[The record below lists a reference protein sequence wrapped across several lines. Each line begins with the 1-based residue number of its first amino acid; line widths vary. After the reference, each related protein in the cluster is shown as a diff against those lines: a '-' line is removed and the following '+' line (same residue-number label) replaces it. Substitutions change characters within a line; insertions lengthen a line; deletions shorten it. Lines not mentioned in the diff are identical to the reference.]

1 MKRRLLVPLLIL
13 LLLSACSVT
22 PRSSPYQLHFL
33 STADHGPAILSQSYP
48 GDGTP
53 TPEQLLLALLNGP
66 KDDHLRSPFPQGL
79 SLRRC
84 VQDGTHIIVD
94 FSEQYSGLS
103 DISLTL
109 ADYCVVLTLC
119 QLDGIDSVEITASGR
134 PIPYRSHQVLTRD
147 EVMSGTCQMRD

>member
-1 MKRRLLVPLLIL
+1 MKRRLLSSLLIL
-13 LLLSACSVT
+13 LLLSSCASA
-22 PRSSPYQLHFL
+22 PHSSPYQLHFL

-48 GDGTP
+48 GSGTP

-66 KDDHLRSPFPQGL
+66 ESDHLRSPFPQGL

-84 VQDGTHIIVD
+84 VQEGTHIVVD

-103 DISLTL
+103 DIALTL

-119 QLDGIDSVEITASGR
+119 QLDGIDSVEITVSGR
-134 PIPYRSHQVLTRD
+134 PITYRSHQILTRD
-147 EVMSGTCQMRD
+147 EVMSGTYPIND

>member
-1 MKRRLLVPLLIL
+1 MRRRLLVSLLIL
-13 LLLSACSVT
+13 LLLSACSAT
-22 PRSSPYQLHFL
+22 PRSSPYQLYFL

-66 KDDHLRSPFPQGL
+66 EDDHLRSPFPQGL

-84 VQDGTHIIVD
+84 VQDGSHIIVD

-103 DISLTL
+103 DIFLTL

-119 QLDGIDSVEITASGR
+119 QLDGIDSVEITVSGH
-134 PIPYRSHQVLTRD
+134 PIPYRSHQILTHD
-147 EVMSGTCQMRD
+147 EVMSITCQMRD